1 MHFLHIAF
9 LFQFSLI
16 SLWMWRYF
24 TDWSLWNRLDNC
36 LRFNQTVSSFIF
48 ISIRSNNSSDW
59 YSIISFFI
67 LFYIFRNTPDSI
79 VTIWLRLHFV
89 SWTYILFILLLLKFI
104 VSKIVKLHIVIALM
118 LRILSWIR
126 SYSFIFIFMT
136 NWFLIKQYLYLIFLN
151 AQTHHYHA
159 PSICAFI
166 RLLTWTNTEIL
177 LFYI

>member
-1 MHFLHIAF
+1 MHFLHIVF
-9 LFQFSLI
+9 LFQFSLK

-126 SYSFIFIFMT
+126 SYSFIFIF
-136 NWFLIKQYLYLIFLN
+136 NILSIFCKSECNKPCQNSN
-151 AQTHHYHA
+151 ACFMAVFAFVRFCIIFSYA
-159 PSICAFI
+159 WLFICSA
-166 RLLTWTNTEIL
+166 
-177 LFYI
+177 